1 METTQP
7 TTGEWHAALL
17 KVLNDPNGVLLSRIT
32 VSSVYTDAAAQLP
45 AGTRPDPGAIHAG
58 IWTLIRQGLAYLDF
72 VGDGTGSFKLDAY
85 LRLTAAG
92 EAAANEE
99 NESPNNPDIFFDRLR
114 RKVPDA
120 SDLVLQYA
128 REAITAYRNMCDLA
142 TAVMTGVASEAA
154 FLEMA
159 RAFDMWLGSSPDSA
173 GQRFRKVLNDPRTQI
188 KPIFDTFRVA
198 FDSNSNTIPH
208 RLKDG
213 IETDFLAVFTLLR
226 IYRNDAGHP
235 TAAVIDRE
243 DVSNHLRMLPRYL
256 QRLYALKGFFEQ

>member
-1 METTQP
+1 LETTQP
-7 TTGEWHAALL
+7 TPVEWHAALL
-17 KVLNDPNGVLLSRIT
+17 KVLSNPNGVLLSRIT
-32 VSSVYTDAAAQLP
+32 YGSLYSDVVARLP
-45 AGTRPDPGAIHAG
+45 AGTRPDPRAIHAG
-58 IWTLIRQGLAYLDF
+58 IWILVRQGLAYLDF
-72 VGDGTGSFKLDAY
+72 VGDASGGYRFDAY

-99 NESPNNPDIFFDRLR
+99 NESPDNPDIFFDRLQ

-159 RAFDMWLGSSPDSA
+159 RAFDKWLGSSPDSA

-188 KPIFDTFRVA
+188 KPIFDAFRVA
-198 FDSNSNTIPH
+198 FETNNNTIPH